1 MRQITLMFGLLT
13 LINNIA
19 LYITGN
25 LYISTK
31 LVTIEELSVL
41 RFGKYVDMKLYKYN
55 YVRSHM

>member
-1 MRQITLMFGLLT
+1 MFGLLT

-41 RFGKYVDMKLYKYN
+41 RFGKYVDMQLYKYN

>member
-41 RFGKYVDMKLYKYN
+41 RFGKYVDMQLYKYN

>member
-1 MRQITLMFGLLT
+1 MRQIILMFGLLT

-41 RFGKYVDMKLYKYN
+41 RFGKYVDMQLYKYN